1 MSTMENRNANHNVV
15 TQIAIVGLGRA
26 GSIHLEALQTIP
38 GARVAAVCDGH
49 PEARVR
55 AEAAGI
61 PAFATLDAM
70 LGNAELDGVVVC
82 TPPSDHAEI
91 STRCL
96 SYGLHVLCEK
106 PLALTTWD
114 VLTMLQTAN
123 RAHRKVLVASK
134 FRHVPEVSRARTL
147 LAAGELGEPVS
158 FEISFCSPVDM
169 CERWNSQSARSGGGV
184 IIDNGCH
191 AFDVVSYLFGNIRRV
206 HATRLKPLQ
215 AMAVEDSA
223 TLQVWA
229 GDGVIGRVDLSWSL
243 APPRD
248 SYLVVHGSRGSI
260 EIGWQGA
267 RLKRVGQEWREIGG
281 PYDKL
286 GAHRAMNLRFV
297 DSIDNGTAPWISASE
312 CLQSVAAVDAAYRS
326 LESGIAEW
334 VAIQGTREL
343 DLVSLSAPGAE
354 GPLAAAS
361 H

>member
-1 MSTMENRNANHNVV
+1 MSILENDTATR
-15 TQIAIVGLGRA
+15 IAIVGLGRA
-26 GSIHLEALQTIP
+26 GSIHLEALQGVV
-38 GARVAAVCDGH
+38 GARVAAVCDAH
-49 PEARVR
+49 ADARGR

-61 PAFATLDAM
+61 AAYATLDAM
-70 LGNAELDGVVVC
+70 LDRAPLDGVIVC
-82 TPPSDHAEI
+82 TPPADHAAI
-91 STRCL
+91 TARCL
-96 SYGLHVLCEK
+96 SHGLHVLCEK

-114 VLTMLQTAN
+114 VLTMLQAGN
-123 RAHRKVLVASK
+123 RAQRKVLVASK

-169 CERWNSQSARSGGGV
+169 RERWNSQSALSGGGV

-229 GDGVIGRVDLSWSL
+229 GEGVVGRVDLSWSL

-267 RLKRVGQEWREIGG
+267 RLKRLGQEWRDIGG
-281 PYDKL
+281 PYDKI
-286 GAHRAMNLRFV
+286 GAHRAMNSRFV
-297 DSIDNGTAPWISASE
+297 RSINSGSATWISASE
-312 CLQSVAAVDAAYRS
+312 CLQAVAAVDAAYRS

-343 DLVSLSAPGAE
+343 DLVSLSTPGADA
-354 GPLAAAS
+354 PLAAAS
-361 H
+361 Y

>member
-1 MSTMENRNANHNVV
+1 MSSMDNSTATR
-15 TQIAIVGLGRA
+15 IAIIGLGRA
-26 GSIHLEALQTIP
+26 GSIHLEALKAVP
-38 GARVAAVCDGH
+38 GAQVVAVCDASA
-49 PEARVR
+49 EMRAR

-61 PAFATLDAM
+61 AAYASPDAM
-70 LGNAELDGVVVC
+70 LARASLDGVVVC
-82 TPPSDHAEI
+82 TPPADHAAI

-96 SYGLHVLCEK
+96 AHGVHVLCEK

-114 VLTMLQTAN
+114 VLTMLQAAN

-169 CERWNSQSARSGGGV
+169 RERWNAQSSLSGGGV

-191 AFDVVSYLFGNIRRV
+191 AFDIVSYLFGSIRRV
-206 HATRLKPLQ
+206 HATRLKSLQ
-215 AMAVEDSA
+215 AVAVEDSA

-229 GDGVIGRVDLSWSL
+229 GEGVVGRVDLSWSL

-248 SYLVVHGSRGSI
+248 SYLVVHGSHGSI

-267 RLKRVGQEWREIGG
+267 RLKRVGQAWRDIGG

-286 GAHRAMNLRFV
+286 GAHRAMNGCFV
-297 DSIDNGTAPWISASE
+297 DSIDNGSEPWISASE
-312 CLQSVAAVDAAYRS
+312 CLQTVAAVDAAYRS
-326 LESGIAEW
+326 LESGTTEW

-343 DLVSLSAPGAE
+343 DLVSLSGPGAE
-354 GPLAAAS
+354 ASLAAAS